1 MGPRK
6 QKDEMPVV
14 NLRKRKVIGE
24 VTSSIAT
31 TNTNTMELYINEE
44 EGKVKENIKV
54 TTCIL
59 ASHISTKN
67 LPILNKASRDSINA
81 SPSGEEMM
89 NIVPPSSDLES
100 HDTTA
105 FTKKT
110 TKIIE
115 KRKDKSS
122 DFNSNLSTDHTS
134 LPSKLTIVPR
144 IPNSSSDN
152 SCFLS
157 HFLLPLTPEA
167 VVQSATFK
175 TTLPVKTWVAEL
187 DIIDYF
193 LRPHELAAK
202 EKYLFVKKPSS
213 TRDSVEIP
221 LVLPSGQNAKTR
233 NIVIQP
239 RKLTDIAQQGHE
251 KFETLTTWT
260 VTADSSPRLVQ
271 KHSASLNL
279 SPSKLSRA
287 DAQDWA
293 FVSEACSVESNNSE
307 LRPAQ
312 LVKAAKQNSTVQE
325 ANDDL
330 QIDTPHHL
338 VASNSSAAQSTIAG
352 SDRAVLKLDEDDM
365 SLSPSDLLALT

>member
-175 TTLPVKTWVAEL
+175 TTLPVKT
-187 DIIDYF
+187 
-193 LRPHELAAK
+193 
-202 EKYLFVKKPSS
+202 
-213 TRDSVEIP
+213 
-221 LVLPSGQNAKTR
+221 
-233 NIVIQP
+233 
-239 RKLTDIAQQGHE
+239 
-251 KFETLTTWT
+251 TWT

>member
-1 MGPRK
+1 
-6 QKDEMPVV
+6 MPVV

-31 TNTNTMELYINEE
+31 ANINTMELYINEE

-59 ASHISTKN
+59 ASNISTKN
-67 LPILNKASRDSINA
+67 LPILNKASRDSIIE

-89 NIVPPSSDLES
+89 NIVPPGSES

-110 TKIIE
+110 TKIFE

-187 DIIDYF
+187 DTIDYF

-239 RKLTDIAQQGHE
+239 RKLTDIPQQGHDE
-251 KFETLTTWT
+251 FETLTTWT

-279 SPSKLSRA
+279 SPSKLSSA

-307 LRPAQ
+307 LRPAH
-312 LVKAAKQNSTVQE
+312 LVKAAEQNSTVQE

-330 QIDTPHHL
+330 QIGTPHHL